1 MTRRALTL
9 VTGVLVAVALTV
21 AAASS
26 TVPYVALSPGP
37 AINTLGSSGGQ
48 DVLSITGAKTFPTDG
63 SLALTTV
70 SVRDELTLFEAL
82 KGWVSRRQAVIPR
95 EILFPPDQSAEQR
108 QQANVQEMQQSQD
121 DATTAALRQLGY
133 AETKR
138 VVVSTI
144 TNGTPADGKL
154 KTGDVLRS
162 VDGTA
167 VTDANS
173 VGALVRKHSPGEP
186 VMLGVLRDD
195 KPLVVTIT
203 TAGSTDTPV
212 RAIIGITPAESSSF
226 AVKVD
231 IRLKDIGG
239 PSAGLMFALGIID
252 KLGPESLTGGR
263 SIAGTGEITADG
275 KVGPIGGIAEKM
287 IGARDKGA
295 TVFLSPA
302 ANCAEAK
309 STKPSGITL
318 IRVDTLSTALEALKA
333 LETGGTPSPC

>member
-1 MTRRALTL
+1 MI
-9 VTGVLVAVALTV
+9 
-21 AAASS
+21 AAAVS

-37 AINTLGSSGGQ
+37 AINTLGASGGEE
-48 DVLSITGAKTFPTDG
+48 VLSISGAKTYPTDG

-70 SVRDELTLFEAL
+70 SVRDKLTLFEAL
-82 KGWVSRRQAVIPR
+82 QGWLSRRQAVIPR

-138 VVVSTI
+138 VVVSTV
-144 TNGTPADGKL
+144 TNGSPADGEL
-154 KTGDVLRS
+154 KPGDVLRS

-167 VTDANS
+167 VTDAAS
-173 VGALVRKHSPGEP
+173 VGTLVRKHQPGEK
-186 VMLGVLRDD
+186 VTIGLLRDEE
-195 KPLVVTIT
+195 PVVVTIT
-203 TAGSTDTPV
+203 TAASTDKPV
-212 RAIIGITPAESSSF
+212 RAIVGITPAESSSF
-226 AVKVD
+226 AVKVN

-275 KVGPIGGIAEKM
+275 KVGAIGGIAEKM

-309 STKPSGITL
+309 TTKPSGITL
-318 IRVDTLSTALEALKA
+318 VRVDTLKTALSALKT
-333 LETGGTPSPC
+333 LESGGTPPTC